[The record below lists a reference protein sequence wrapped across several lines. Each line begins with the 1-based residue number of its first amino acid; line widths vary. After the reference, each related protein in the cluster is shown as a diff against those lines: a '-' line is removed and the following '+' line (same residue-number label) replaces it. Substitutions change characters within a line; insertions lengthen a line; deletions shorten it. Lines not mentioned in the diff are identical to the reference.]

1 MKDLDQKILEN
12 EYKRKK
18 MFPNVKSKQE
28 KQYLEKLR
36 FHIKIHNEIDQ
47 STFAKEKI

>member
-18 MFPNVKSKQE
+18 MFPNVESKQE

-36 FHIKIHNEIDQ
+36 FHINIHNEIGQ
-47 STFAKEKI
+47 SPIVKEKF